1 MTNDVNIL
9 LSSNNDII
17 LSFVKDAIY
26 LKRRDIMNRKKLLLG
41 VFLILFMG
49 LSFVSPVG
57 AKMYKEI
64 AMGVGANMPQAEG
77 DRWYMLSHGPEVVLA
92 SGPWIARYWL
102 WRPYEPPEEAV
113 ELFGAVQGRYCELW
127 FREEDYADRPP
138 LSGPRPESLVLDMF
152 KPDDEE
158 LPGTTVMVPGYPT
171 DFFLD
176 TKRGTDVTNVL
187 RWVTMIRYPE
197 GVSVEDGE
205 KWFLEVHA
213 KEAAKQPGL
222 LKFVSYRVADPFDG
236 GFGGKHGRSW
246 DRVCEYWYTGFDAWR
261 KAVLESP
268 PEYTVPPWGGE
279 YPFTHFA
286 STFIPYY
293 HDVDFLNRTYQ
304 VDFDRP
310 RIKYKV
316 SP

>member
-1 MTNDVNIL
+1 
-9 LSSNNDII
+9 
-17 LSFVKDAIY
+17 
-26 LKRRDIMNRKKLLLG
+26 MNRKKLLLG
-41 VFLILFMG
+41 VFLILFIG
-49 LSFVSPVG
+49 LLSASPVG

-64 AMGVGANMPQAEG
+64 AMGVGANMPQDEG
-77 DRWYMLSHGPEVVLA
+77 DRWYMLSHGPEVALA

-102 WRPYEPPEEAV
+102 WLPYEPPEEAV
-113 ELFGAVQGRYCELW
+113 ERFGAVRGRYCELW

-138 LSGPRPESLVLDMF
+138 LSGPRQEGLSPEMQEGPPPGMREGPPPEMNASR
-152 KPDDEE
+152 EGE
-158 LPGTTVMVPGYPT
+158 LPTTTVMVPGYPT

-222 LKFVSYRVADPFDG
+222 LKFVSYRVADIYDG
-236 GFGGKHGRSW
+236 GFGGKHGRTW
-246 DRVCEYWYTGFDAWR
+246 DRVCEYWYTDFDAWR

-268 PEYTVPPWGGE
+268 PKYTAPPWGGE
-279 YPFTHFA
+279 YPFTHMG
-286 STFIPYY
+286 STFIPYH
-293 HDVDFLNRTYQ
+293 HDVDFMNRTYQ

-310 RIKYKV
+310 RIEYRV